1 MQQNNYCLV
10 GPMGAGKSTIGRLLA
25 RELQLCFK
33 DSDKEIEERTGASI
47 PLIFDLEGE
56 QGFRDRE
63 QQVIAELLQQR
74 GLVLATG
81 GGAVLRDANRKVIK
95 DNSRVI
101 YLFTSVDNQ
110 LERTA
115 KDRNRPL
122 LQTENPRQ
130 VLEQL
135 LAQRDPFYRSIADII
150 VETDIRP
157 PRTVIREILRQIAL
171 FSE

>member
-1 MQQNNYCLV
+1 M
-10 GPMGAGKSTIGRLLA
+10 
-25 RELQLCFK
+25 
-33 DSDKEIEERTGASI
+33 
-47 PLIFDLEGE
+47 
-56 QGFRDRE
+56 
-63 QQVIAELLQQR
+63 
-74 GLVLATG
+74 
-81 GGAVLRDANRKVIK
+81 KVIK

-135 LAQRDPFYRSIADII
+135 LAQRDPLYRSIADII

-157 PRTVIREILRQIAL
+157 PRTVIKEILRQIAL
-171 FSE
+171 LPQ

>member
-1 MQQNNYCLV
+1 
-10 GPMGAGKSTIGRLLA
+10 MGAGKSPIGRLLA
-25 RELQLCFK
+25 RELQLSFK
-33 DSDKEIEERTGASI
+33 DSDKEVEERPGASI

-63 QQVIAELLQQR
+63 QQVIADLLQQC

-81 GGAVLRDANRKVIK
+81 GGAVLRDDNRKVIK

-135 LAQRDPFYRSIADII
+135 LAQRDPLYRSIADII

-157 PRTVIREILRQIAL
+157 PRTVIKEILRQIAL
-171 FSE
+171 LPQ

>member
-1 MQQNNYCLV
+1 
-10 GPMGAGKSTIGRLLA
+10 MGAGKSTIGRLLA
-25 RELQLCFK
+25 RELQLTYR

-63 QQVIAELLQQR
+63 EQVIAQLLQQQNQ
-74 GLVLATG
+74 VVATG
-81 GGAVLRDANRKVIK
+81 GGAVMRPSNREVIK
-95 DNSRVI
+95 QNSKVI
-101 YLFTSVDNQ
+101 YLFASVDNQ

-135 LAQRDPFYRSIADII
+135 LEQRDPLYRSIADII

-157 PRTVIREILRQIAL
+157 PRTVIKEILRQL
-171 FSE
+171 NQLSPSE